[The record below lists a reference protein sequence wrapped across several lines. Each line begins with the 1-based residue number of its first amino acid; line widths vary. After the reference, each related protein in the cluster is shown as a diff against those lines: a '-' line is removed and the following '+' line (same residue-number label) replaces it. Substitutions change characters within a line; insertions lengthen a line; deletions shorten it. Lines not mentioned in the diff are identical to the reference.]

1 MSEHKSRIVAFL
13 CNWCSYAG
21 ADLAGVSRI
30 QYPPSIRIIRV
41 MCSGRVDPVTIIET
55 LLRGV
60 EGVLVAGCHPGD
72 CHYIGGNYQAAKR
85 LEVLEKLLAPTE
97 FRGRVRL
104 EWISASEG
112 ARFGEVVS
120 SFVAQVESRGPSP
133 AKADPQARARLQVI
147 RDTMDNPR
155 VRNVLGT
162 FLHLTEKENVYGN
175 QYPSAEMEKVL
186 WDVIRAVQARA
197 AIFNLASER
206 PITVLEAAERT
217 GLPPDVVLRHIAV
230 MKKKNLLAMTEAH
243 GRHPNYTAVSSGRA
257 M

>member
-1 MSEHKSRIVAFL
+1 MSEPKPKMVAFL

-21 ADLAGVSRI
+21 ADLAGVSRV
-30 QYPPSIRIIRV
+30 QYPPNIRVIRV
-41 MCSGRVDPVTIIET
+41 MCSGRVDPVVVVEA
-55 LLRGV
+55 LMRGV

-85 LEVLEKLLAPTE
+85 FEVLARMLESTE

-104 EWISASEG
+104 EWVSASEG

-120 SFVAQVESRGPSP
+120 SFVSQVAGLGPSP
-133 AKADPQARARLQVI
+133 VRTSPEARSRLQAV

-155 VRNVLGT
+155 VRNLLGK

-175 QYPSAEMEKVL
+175 RYPVPEMEKVL
-186 WDVIRAVQARA
+186 WDVIRAVYDRA
-197 AIFNLASER
+197 SIFNLAGER
-206 PITVLEAAERT
+206 PVTVVEAARAT
-217 GLPPDVVLRHIAV
+217 GIPADRVLRHIAV
-230 MKKKNLLAMTEAH
+230 MKKRNLMAMTESH
-243 GRHPNYTAVSSGRA
+243 GRHPSYTAVRSGRS

>member
-1 MSEHKSRIVAFL
+1 MSEHKPKIIAFL

-30 QYPPSIRIIRV
+30 QYPPNIRIIRV

-60 EGVLVAGCHPGD
+60 DGVLVAGCHPGD
-72 CHYIGGNYQAAKR
+72 CHYIGGNYQAQKR
-85 LEVLEKLLAPTE
+85 LEVLERLLGPTE
-97 FRGRVRL
+97 FKDRVRL

-112 ARFGEVVS
+112 TRFGEMVR
-120 SFVAQVESRGPSP
+120 SFTAQVEARGPNP
-133 AKADPQARARLQVI
+133 ARADLQARARLQAI
-147 RDTMDNPR
+147 RDTLDNPR
-155 VRNVLGT
+155 VRNVLGK

-175 QYPSAEMEKVL
+175 QYPKEEMEKVL

-197 AIFNLASER
+197 SIFNLACEK
-206 PITVLEAAERT
+206 PITAVEAAERT
-217 GLPPDVVLRHIAV
+217 GLPPDVVLRHISV
-230 MKKKNLLAMTEAH
+230 MKKRNLLAMTEAH
-243 GRHPNYTAVSSGRA
+243 GRHPMYAAVRSGRA